1 MCISTKYRAKVQKKS
16 DIRKKKRVFERNI
29 ENLCPFNGGE
39 MYVLGRSEGTLMCL
53 IEVLNN

>member
-1 MCISTKYRAKVQKKS
+1 MSTKYCAKVQKKS

-29 ENLCPFNGGE
+29 ENLFPFNGGE
-39 MYVLGRSEGTLMCL
+39 VCVFGWSEGTLMCL